1 MRERRKVLALNKLG
15 DAATLVRRGF
25 VRKLLARKTPPKG
38 AALFVGRVLVRDS
51 YLPTNHNALDTTAAL
66 LGLDSA
72 EAVASRC
79 LSCPPMVMVVLRCS
93 RWRWSW
99 ARWKAAHPRRWR

>member
-1 MRERRKVLALNKLG
+1 MLALKKLG
-15 DAATLVRRGF
+15 DAAMLVRREF

-38 AALFVGRVLVRDS
+38 AVLLVGRVLVRNS

-66 LGLDSA
+66 LGLDRAPRPWPSW
-72 EAVASRC
+72 C
-79 LSCPPMVMVVLRCS
+79 LSCPPVVMVVPRCS